1 MNELQNM
8 KGTKED
14 KMKMLEILRKESI
27 SRDDDL
33 SHRLAGIHMD
43 DHDAVWEKLTE
54 QERFVFEQRL
64 RTGNVD
70 FISHWKPWWNSLF
83 GK

>member
-1 MNELQNM
+1 M
-8 KGTKED
+8 KGTPED
-14 KMKMLEILRKESI
+14 KMKMLEILQKESL

-43 DHDAVWEKLTE
+43 DHKALWDKLTDH
-54 QERFVFEQRL
+54 ERFVFEQRL

-70 FISHWKPWWNSLF
+70 FISHWNPWWDTLS